1 MGLPFLSVPSL
12 PYLVALVIPQFFGS
26 LVLFL
31 TENHPRASTH
41 DMANRGSP
49 WSSWKIR
56 VI

>member
-12 PYLVALVIPQFFGS
+12 PYLFALVIPQYFGS

-31 TENHPRASTH
+31 TENHPKASTH
-41 DMANRGSP
+41 DMTNGGSP
-49 WSSWKIR
+49 WSSWKIH